1 MIVNRYTVLGLYL
14 AAINIITFTVYGWDK
29 RVACREE
36 WRISE
41 KTLFLLTVL
50 GGSLGAALAMKL
62 FHHKTRKI
70 KFLIFVPLCLL
81 VHGILIWKLVV

>member
-1 MIVNRYTVLGLYL
+1 MIVNRYTVWCLYL

-29 RVACREE
+29 RAACREK

-41 KTLFLLTVL
+41 KTLFLLTAV
-50 GGSLGAALAMKL
+50 GGSLGAALAMKF

-70 KFLIFVPLCLL
+70 KFLIFVPLCIF